1 MDQNHQ
7 PEKISSFARKE
18 DTASSTVTV
27 PESPGADSPKL
38 GVGEQK
44 TEESTYSE
52 TKEGE
57 SEKSEEKTDE
67 VEEKP
72 AEEAPPR
79 PYSLEKAL
87 EDIDQFVSNFPAKN
101 KDDNDNPL
109 EIPAFVE
116 KFLDLVEENIGRYD
130 SKGDL
135 VKSKWCQVVEE
146 DALFIE
152 ALDRISKLN
161 AALVEFR
168 SDATHGSLINQAG
181 GLQQRVM
188 SYLEEEFRLLLEDS
202 RNNEHDRGGGG
213 DGSAKLKHSES
224 DRCNLK
230 EPESEDVDFPGYTE
244 EVLSSL
250 NRIAKEMISGGHE
263 SECCELYMIAR
274 REAFD
279 ECLINLEFQKI
290 SIDDVQKMQWDA
302 LETEIATWSKT
313 FKQCA
318 TVYFQGERKLA
329 DVVFTDYPSI
339 AGSLFSNLTR
349 GVLIQLLNFGEA
361 IAMSKRSAE
370 KLFKFLDIYETLR
383 DSLPAMNGLFE
394 EESAK
399 ELKTETTT
407 TRCRIG
413 EAAISIFCDLEN
425 SIKSDTGKTPVPG
438 GTVHPLTR
446 YTMNYLKYACEYKD
460 TLEQVFKEHS
470 KIERADSSKRS
481 QYDGG
486 QDNETPER
494 CPFSSQLMRV
504 MDLLDANLEAKSKLY
519 RDISL
524 SSIFMM
530 NNGRYILQKFKGSAE
545 IYQVMGDTWC
555 RKRSSDLRNYHKGY
569 QRETW
574 GKLLGCLSHEG
585 LQVNGKVVKPVL
597 KERFKSFNA
606 MFDEIHRTQSC
617 WIVID
622 KQLQS
627 ELRVSISAVVIP
639 AYRSFLGRFS
649 QHLDAG
655 RQTEKY
661 IKFQAEDIE
670 NAIDELFEGNPTSM
684 ARRKT

>member
-1 MDQNHQ
+1 MEDNHQ
-7 PEKISSFARKE
+7 PEKNSSFGRKE
-18 DTASSTVTV
+18 DTASSTDNGL
-27 PESPGADSPKL
+27 ESPPVDSPKL
-38 GVGEQK
+38 GEPK
-44 TEESTYSE
+44 TEAPTDSE

-57 SEKSEEKTDE
+57 SEKSEEKTDQ

-72 AEEAPPR
+72 AEEASPP

-87 EDIDQFVSNFPAKN
+87 EDIDQFVSNFSVKN
-101 KDDNDNPL
+101 KEENDEPL

-116 KFLDLVEENIGRYD
+116 RFLDLLEENIGKYD
-130 SKGDL
+130 SKADL
-135 VKSKWCQVVEE
+135 VKSRWCQVVEE

-152 ALDRISKLN
+152 ALYRASKLN
-161 AALVEFR
+161 EAVVEFR
-168 SDATHGSLINQAG
+168 SDATHGSVINRVG

-188 SYLEEEFRLLLEDS
+188 SYLEEEFRLLLQDS
-202 RNNEHDRGGGG
+202 RNNEDDRGGG

-224 DRCNLK
+224 NRCNLR
-230 EPESEDVDFPGYTE
+230 EPESKDGDFPGYTE

-279 ECLINLEFQKI
+279 ECLINMGLGKI

-329 DVVFTDYPSI
+329 DAVFTDYPSI

-349 GVLIQLLNFGEA
+349 GVLIQLLNFADA

-383 DSLPAMNGLFE
+383 DSIPAMDGLFE

-413 EAAISIFCDLEN
+413 EAAICIFCDLEN
-425 SIKSDTGKTPVPG
+425 SIKSDTGKTTVPG
-438 GTVHPLTR
+438 GAVHPLTR
-446 YTMNYLKYACEYKD
+446 YTMNYLKYACEYID

-470 KIERADSSKRS
+470 KIERADSSRRS
-481 QYDGG
+481 QYEG
-486 QDNETPER
+486 QDNETPEQS
-494 CPFSSQLMRV
+494 PFSSQLTRV

-519 RDISL
+519 RDTSL

-530 NNGRYILQKFKGSAE
+530 NNGRYILQKIKGSPE
-545 IYQVMGDTWC
+545 IHQVTGETWR

-574 GKLLGCLSHEG
+574 SKLLGCLSHEG

-617 WIVID
+617 WIVSD
-622 KQLQS
+622 EQLQS

-649 QHLDAG
+649 QYLEAG

-661 IKFQAEDIE
+661 VKFQAEDIE
-670 NAIDELFEGNPTSM
+670 NAIDELFEGNPAFQ
-684 ARRKT
+684 ARRKP

>member
-1 MDQNHQ
+1 MGENHQ
-7 PEKISSFARKE
+7 PDKTSSFACKE
-18 DTASSTVTV
+18 DTASSTATV
-27 PESPGADSPKL
+27 PEFPQANSPKL
-38 GVGEQK
+38 GEPT
-44 TEESTYSE
+44 TEAPTYSE

-57 SEKSEEKTDE
+57 SEKSEEKTDQI
-67 VEEKP
+67 EEKP
-72 AEEAPPR
+72 AEEAQPP

-87 EDIDQFVSNFPAKN
+87 EDIDQFVSNFPAK
-101 KDDNDNPL
+101 KKEENDNPL

-116 KFLDLVEENIGRYD
+116 KFLDLVEENIEKYD
-130 SKGDL
+130 SKADQE
-135 VKSKWCQVVEE
+135 KSKWCQVAEE
-146 DALFIE
+146 NALFIE

-161 AALVEFR
+161 AAVVEFR
-168 SDATHGSLINQAG
+168 SDATHGSLINRAG

-188 SYLEEEFRLLLEDS
+188 SYLEDEFRLLLEDS
-202 RNNEHDRGGGG
+202 GNNDHDRGGS

-224 DRCNLK
+224 DHCNLR
-230 EPESEDVDFPGYTE
+230 EPESEDGDFPGYTE

-263 SECCELYMIAR
+263 SECCELYMVAR

-279 ECLINLEFQKI
+279 ECLINLGFGKI
-290 SIDDVQKMQWDA
+290 SVDDVQKMQWDA
-302 LETEIATWSKT
+302 LENEIATWSKT

-329 DVVFTDYPSI
+329 DGIFTDYPSI

-349 GVLIQLLNFGEA
+349 GVLIQLLNFAEA

-383 DSLPAMNGLFE
+383 DSLPATDGLFE
-394 EESAK
+394 EESTK

-413 EAAISIFCDLEN
+413 EAVICIFCDLEN

-438 GTVHPLTR
+438 GAVHPLTR

-470 KIERADSSKRS
+470 KIERADSSRRS
-481 QYDGG
+481 QYDG
-486 QDNETPER
+486 QDNETPEQS
-494 CPFSSQLMRV
+494 PFSSQLTRV
-504 MDLLDANLEAKSKLY
+504 MDLLDANLETKSKLY

-530 NNGRYILQKFKGSAE
+530 NNGRYILQKIKGTAE
-545 IYQVMGDTWC
+545 IHEVMGETWR

-574 GKLLGCLSHEG
+574 SKVLGCLSHEG

-617 WIVID
+617 WIVSD
-622 KQLQS
+622 EQLQS

-661 IKFQAEDIE
+661 VKFQAEDIE

-684 ARRKT
+684 ARRKP